1 MSDLGDNYK
10 RIITEIEQKVSNE
23 EELEFVKKKILELS
37 GLFMNTIDKI
47 IQKKDSKLMHMEKRQ
62 QLLDKK
68 ITEIQSSINE
78 IEDDI
83 YIEEQVEEDE
93 EDSFDF
99 EIVCPYCNQEFIAE
113 ISGKNE
119 IECPKCHNMIELD
132 WEEEEETT
140 GCMGSC
146 QRCSGCESNLPEEE
160 TEQEDKDD
168 DM

>member
-10 RIITEIEQKVSNE
+10 RIITEIEQKVSNQ

-47 IQKKDSKLMHMEKRQ
+47 IQKTDSKLAHMEKRQ

-68 ITEIQSSINE
+68 ITELQ
-78 IEDDI
+78 I

-119 IECPKCHNMIELD
+119 IECPECHNMIELD
-132 WEEEEETT
+132 WEEEETT
-140 GCMGSC
+140 GCMGGC
-146 QRCSGCESNLPEEE
+146 QRCGGCESSLPEEE